1 MANSGINTNISH
13 QHADTA
19 IVMADETTKN
29 TSNTAHGF
37 MPKVGV
43 AGTIPISTGTAISNV
58 ATNYGRNKITNG
70 NFPFWQRGTSLS
82 AGTGGYLAD
91 MWQNY
96 AGGATI
102 AVSQQAFTVGQYL
115 DQEAAARIAEGG
127 TGGPSVRKEVRIS
140 DQTTAKALIDA
151 IFQDTL
157 GRKASG
163 KEILKYTKNLQAA
176 QKAAPT
182 ITTYATS
189 GGTTTSTTTGG
200 INEQQYLIDQIAGTD
215 EAKTNQVLGYYKT
228 FMDAL
233 GGK

>member
-1 MANSGINTNISH
+1 LSNLFDYNYKSP
-13 QHADTA
+13 
-19 IVMADETTKN
+19 IVPTGSTV
-29 TSNTAHGF
+29 SNTAVSGTTGYQSGLTTTANADATLLYNLSE
-37 MPKVGV
+37 PDRKIIAQRLKNAGYKV
-43 AGTIPISTGTAISNV
+43 
-58 ATNYGRNKITNG
+58 
-70 NFPFWQRGTSLS
+70 
-82 AGTGGYLAD
+82 
-91 MWQNY
+91 
-96 AGGATI
+96 
-102 AVSQQAFTVGQYL
+102 AVSGKYSDKLLAAYSSAAQKAALQSSLIGQPFTVGQYL
-115 DQEAAARIAEGG
+115 DQEAAAKIAEGG
-127 TGGPSVRKEVRIS
+127 SGPSVRKEVRIS

-182 ITTYATS
+182 VTTYATS
-189 GGTTTSTTTGG
+189 GGTTSSTTTGG

>member
-1 MANSGINTNISH
+1 VAENLFEYNYKSP
-13 QHADTA
+13 
-19 IVMADETTKN
+19 IVPTGSTV
-29 TSNTAHGF
+29 SNTAVSGTTGYQGATTTANQDASILYN
-37 MPKVGV
+37 MSDVDRKILAQRLKNAGYKVAV
-43 AGTIPISTGTAISNV
+43 TGKYSD
-58 ATNYGRNKITNG
+58 KL
-70 NFPFWQRGTSLS
+70 LS
-82 AGTGGYLAD
+82 AYSTASMKAAL
-91 MWQNY
+91 Q
-96 AGGATI
+96 
-102 AVSQQAFTVGQYL
+102 SQMVGQAFTVGQYL

-127 TGGPSVRKEVRIS
+127 AGGPSVRKEVRIS

-182 ITTYATS
+182 VTTYGTS
-189 GGTTTSTTTGG
+189 GGVTSATTTGG

>member
-1 MANSGINTNISH
+1 VAENLFEYNYKSP
-13 QHADTA
+13 
-19 IVMADETTKN
+19 IVPTGSTV
-29 TSNTAHGF
+29 SNTAVSGTTGYQSATTTANQDASILYN
-37 MPKVGV
+37 MSDVDRKILAQRLKNAGYKVAV
-43 AGTIPISTGTAISNV
+43 TGKYSD
-58 ATNYGRNKITNG
+58 KL
-70 NFPFWQRGTSLS
+70 LS
-82 AGTGGYLAD
+82 AYSTASMKAAL
-91 MWQNY
+91 Q
-96 AGGATI
+96 
-102 AVSQQAFTVGQYL
+102 SQMVGQAFTVGQYL

-127 TGGPSVRKEVRIS
+127 AGGPSVRKEVRIS

-182 ITTYATS
+182 VTTYATS
-189 GGTTTSTTTGG
+189 GGTTSSTTTGG

-215 EAKTNQVLGYYKT
+215 EAKSNQVLGYYKT

>member
-1 MANSGINTNISH
+1 V
-13 QHADTA
+13 ADNLFDYNYKTP
-19 IVMADETTKN
+19 IVPTGSTV
-29 TSNTAHGF
+29 SNTA
-37 MPKVGV
+37 V
-43 AGTIPISTGTAISNV
+43 S
-58 ATNYGRNKITNG
+58 
-70 NFPFWQRGTSLS
+70 
-82 AGTGGYLAD
+82 GTGGYQSGVVTANQDANILYNMSEPDRKILA
-91 MWQNY
+91 QRLKN
-96 AGGATI
+96 AGYKV
-102 AVSQQAFTVGQYL
+102 AVTGKYSDKLLSAYSTASMKAALQSQMVGQAFTVGQYL

-182 ITTYATS
+182 VTTYGTS
-189 GGTTTSTTTGG
+189 GGVTSATTTGG

>member
-1 MANSGINTNISH
+1 
-13 QHADTA
+13 
-19 IVMADETTKN
+19 MADNLFDYTYKTPIVP
-29 TSNTAHGF
+29 TGSTVSNTA
-37 MPKVGV
+37 V
-43 AGTIPISTGTAISNV
+43 SGTAGYQGVTATANQDASILYNMSDADRKILAQRLKNAGYKV
-58 ATNYGRNKITNG
+58 AVTGKYSDKL
-70 NFPFWQRGTSLS
+70 LS
-82 AGTGGYLAD
+82 AYSTASMKAAL
-91 MWQNY
+91 Q
-96 AGGATI
+96 
-102 AVSQQAFTVGQYL
+102 SQMIGQAFTVGQYL

-127 TGGPSVRKEVRIS
+127 AGGPSVRKEVRIS

-182 ITTYATS
+182 VTNYSTS
-189 GGTTTSTTTGG
+189 GGVTSATTTGG

-228 FMDAL
+228 FMNAL
-233 GGK
+233 GGGS

>member
-1 MANSGINTNISH
+1 V
-13 QHADTA
+13 ADNLFDYNYKTP
-19 IVMADETTKN
+19 IVPTGSTV
-29 TSNTAHGF
+29 SNTA
-37 MPKVGV
+37 V
-43 AGTIPISTGTAISNV
+43 S
-58 ATNYGRNKITNG
+58 
-70 NFPFWQRGTSLS
+70 
-82 AGTGGYLAD
+82 GTGGYQSGVVTANQDANILYNMSEPDRKILA
-91 MWQNY
+91 QRLKN
-96 AGGATI
+96 AGYKV
-102 AVSQQAFTVGQYL
+102 AVTGKYSDKLLSAYSTASMKAALQSQMVGKAFTVGQYL

-127 TGGPSVRKEVRIS
+127 TGGPKVRKETRIS

-182 ITTYATS
+182 VTTYGTS
-189 GGTTTSTTTGG
+189 GGVTSATTTGG

>member
-1 MANSGINTNISH
+1 VAENLFEYNYKSP
-13 QHADTA
+13 
-19 IVMADETTKN
+19 IVPTGSTV
-29 TSNTAHGF
+29 SNTAVSGTTGYQSGLTTTANADAALLYNLSE
-37 MPKVGV
+37 PDRKIIAQRLKNAGYKV
-43 AGTIPISTGTAISNV
+43 
-58 ATNYGRNKITNG
+58 
-70 NFPFWQRGTSLS
+70 
-82 AGTGGYLAD
+82 
-91 MWQNY
+91 
-96 AGGATI
+96 
-102 AVSQQAFTVGQYL
+102 AVSGKYSDKLLAAYSSASQKAALQSSLIGQPFTVGQYL
-115 DQEAAARIAEGG
+115 DQEAAAKIAEGG
-127 TGGPSVRKEVRIS
+127 SGPSVRKEVRIS

-182 ITTYATS
+182 VTTYGTS
-189 GGTTTSTTTGG
+189 GGVTSATTTGG

-215 EAKTNQVLGYYKT
+215 EAKSNQVLGYYKT

>member
-1 MANSGINTNISH
+1 MSNLFDYNYKSP
-13 QHADTA
+13 
-19 IVMADETTKN
+19 IVPTGSTV
-29 TSNTAHGF
+29 SNTAVSGTTGYQSGLTTTANADATLLYNLSE
-37 MPKVGV
+37 PDRKIIAQRLKNAGYKV
-43 AGTIPISTGTAISNV
+43 
-58 ATNYGRNKITNG
+58 
-70 NFPFWQRGTSLS
+70 
-82 AGTGGYLAD
+82 
-91 MWQNY
+91 
-96 AGGATI
+96 
-102 AVSQQAFTVGQYL
+102 AVSGKYSDKLLAAYSSAAQKAALQSSLVGQPFTVGQYL

-127 TGGPSVRKEVRIS
+127 SGGPSVRKEVRIS

-182 ITTYATS
+182 VTTYATS
-189 GGTTTSTTTGG
+189 GGTTSSTTTGG

>member
-1 MANSGINTNISH
+1 V
-13 QHADTA
+13 ADNLFDYNYKTP
-19 IVMADETTKN
+19 IVPTGSTV
-29 TSNTAHGF
+29 SNTA
-37 MPKVGV
+37 V
-43 AGTIPISTGTAISNV
+43 S
-58 ATNYGRNKITNG
+58 
-70 NFPFWQRGTSLS
+70 
-82 AGTGGYLAD
+82 GTGGYREGITTTANAD
-91 MWQNY
+91 AAELYNLSEPDRKIIAQRLKN
-96 AGGATI
+96 AGYKV
-102 AVSQQAFTVGQYL
+102 AVSGKYSDKLLAAYSSASQKAALQSSLIGQVFTVGQYL

-127 TGGPSVRKEVRIS
+127 TGGPSVRKETRIS

-182 ITTYATS
+182 VTTYATS
-189 GGTTTSTTTGG
+189 GGTTSATTTGG